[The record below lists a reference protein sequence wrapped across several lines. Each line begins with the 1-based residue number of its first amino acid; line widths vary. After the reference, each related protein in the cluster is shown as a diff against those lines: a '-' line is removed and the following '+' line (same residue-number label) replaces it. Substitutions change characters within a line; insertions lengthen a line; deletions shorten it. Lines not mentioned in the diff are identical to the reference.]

1 MKIKTTNKENPH
13 EQGNDFSAP
22 FSYFELRD
30 SLQGPNWCWHI
41 DGYDKLKAF
50 GFPIH
55 ACIDGFSQKII
66 WLELTSTNTDPSVV
80 VKFFLDA
87 VIKLEGC

>member
-1 MKIKTTNKENPH
+1 MMLLAVMDPVWFTAMKIKTTDKENLH
-13 EQGNDFSAP
+13 EQGNDLSAP

-55 ACIDGFSQKII
+55 ACIDG
-66 WLELTSTNTDPSVV
+66 
-80 VKFFLDA
+80 
-87 VIKLEGC
+87 